1 MKYRIPLL
9 SILLLG
15 ISLLFVS
22 CDKPAPEPESQSF
35 LMLGTVCT
43 ITIYDHPSEE
53 AFSAA
58 FDRIR
63 EIENHM
69 SLHTDSSEIALVNAN
84 AGKEAVQVS
93 PDTFAVI
100 EKALEIARLSEG
112 AFDPTIAPLVQ
123 AWDIGGDNARR
134 PPDEEI
140 AALLPLVDYTKVI
153 LEPEKR
159 EVYLPVEGMALDL
172 GGIAKGY
179 AADEV
184 KQILLDHGVNKAIVN
199 LGGNV
204 LTLGRKVDGSFWRI
218 GIQDPDDGR
227 GAYVMIVELNDT
239 SLVTSGPYERFLEL
253 EGELYHHIL
262 DTTTGFPVESDFTS
276 VSIITQ
282 SSFLADALSTSVYAL
297 GYEKGMD
304 LINSLDGVQAVFLT
318 EDKEVVLS
326 EKASDGELGYFLT
339 DKKYRIK
346 K

>member
-1 MKYRIPLL
+1 M
-9 SILLLG
+9 
-15 ISLLFVS
+15 FVS

-100 EKALEIARLSEG
+100 GKALEIARLSEG

-123 AWDIGGDNARR
+123 AWDIGGENARR

-153 LEPEKR
+153 LEPETR

-184 KQILLDHGVNKAIVN
+184 KQILLDHGVDKAIVN

-204 LTLGRKVDGSFWRI
+204 LTLGRKVDGSLWRI

-227 GAYVMIVELNDT
+227 GAYVMIVELDDT

-253 EGELYHHIL
+253 EGEIYHHIL

-318 EDKEVVLS
+318 DDKEVVLS
-326 EKASDGELGYFLT
+326 EKASDGELRYFLT
-339 DKKYRIK
+339 DETYRIK
-346 K
+346 E

>member
-1 MKYRIPLL
+1 
-9 SILLLG
+9 
-15 ISLLFVS
+15 
-22 CDKPAPEPESQSF
+22 
-35 LMLGTVCT
+35 MLGTVCT

-100 EKALEIARLSEG
+100 GKALEIARLSEG

-123 AWDIGGDNARR
+123 AWDIGGENARR

-140 AALLPLVDYTKVI
+140 ATLLPLVDYTKVI
-153 LEPEKR
+153 LEPETR

-184 KQILLDHGVNKAIVN
+184 KQILLDHGVDKAIVN

-204 LTLGRKVDGSFWRI
+204 LTLGRKVDGSLWRI

-227 GAYVMIVELNDT
+227 GAYVMIVELDDT

-253 EGELYHHIL
+253 EGEIYHHIL

-318 EDKEVVLS
+318 DDKEVVLS
-326 EKASDGELGYFLT
+326 EKASDGELRYFLT
-339 DKKYRIK
+339 DETYRIK
-346 K
+346 E

>member
-9 SILLLG
+9 SILLIG
-15 ISLLFVS
+15 IFLLFVS

-100 EKALEIARLSEG
+100 GKALEIARLSEG

-123 AWDIGGDNARR
+123 AWDIGGENARR

-153 LEPEKR
+153 LEPETR

-184 KQILLDHGVNKAIVN
+184 KQILLDHGVDKAIVN

-204 LTLGRKVDGSFWRI
+204 LTLGRKVDGSLWRI

-227 GAYVMIVELNDT
+227 GAYVMIVELDDT

-253 EGELYHHIL
+253 EGEIYHHIL

-318 EDKEVVLS
+318 DDKEVVLS
-326 EKASDGELGYFLT
+326 EKASDGELRYFLT
-339 DKKYRIK
+339 DETYRIK
-346 K
+346 E

>member
-1 MKYRIPLL
+1 M
-9 SILLLG
+9 
-15 ISLLFVS
+15 FVS

-100 EKALEIARLSEG
+100 GKALEIARLSEG

-123 AWDIGGDNARR
+123 AWDIGGENARR

-140 AALLPLVDYTKVI
+140 ATLLPLVDYTKVI
-153 LEPEKR
+153 LEPETR

-184 KQILLDHGVNKAIVN
+184 KQILLDHGVDKAIVN

-204 LTLGRKVDGSFWRI
+204 LTLGRKVDGSLWRI

-227 GAYVMIVELNDT
+227 GAYVMIVELDDT

-253 EGELYHHIL
+253 EGEIYHHIL

-318 EDKEVVLS
+318 DDKEVVLS
-326 EKASDGELGYFLT
+326 EKASDGELRYFLT
-339 DKKYRIK
+339 DETYRIK
-346 K
+346 E